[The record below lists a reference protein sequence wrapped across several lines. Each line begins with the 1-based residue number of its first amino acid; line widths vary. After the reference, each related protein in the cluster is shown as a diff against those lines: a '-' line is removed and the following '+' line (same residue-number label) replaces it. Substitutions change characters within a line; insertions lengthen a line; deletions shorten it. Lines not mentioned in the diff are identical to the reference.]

1 MNDANLINEVIN
13 NNDNH
18 LIMIRLLNYRDES
31 QRKEIDWNFRRNAN
45 ISMHQRLEII
55 FLIFHN
61 YLIYLN
67 YLIFK

>member
-31 QRKEIDWNFRRNAN
+31 QRKEIDRNFRRNAN
-45 ISMHQRLEII
+45 ISMHQSIR
-55 FLIFHN
+55 N
-61 YLIYLN
+61 YIPNFPELPHLFELLN
-67 YLIFK
+67 FK